1 MAKISMELVK
11 QLREMTG
18 AGMLDCK
25 KALEEAGGD
34 IEKAKEILRK
44 KGLAKAAKKA
54 SRETKEGLVVAVGD
68 NKKGVL
74 LEVNCETDFV
84 ARNELFQ
91 NYVKQIAELI
101 AKEDKFKN
109 AGIGDVEE
117 LKKTEI
123 EPGKDVDT
131 FVKEAIAK
139 IGENIQIKRFARFD
153 ADSENKV
160 IATYIHPPGRIGVMV
175 EVECEPVEVCNKEE
189 VQNLI
194 KDILLQIAA
203 MRPEYLTVEEVPQE
217 VIQKEK
223 EIYIEQARKEGK
235 PEHILERIAEGKLKK
250 FYQEKVLLEQPF
262 IKEDKKSIKKLID
275 EVGKSVGGKIKV
287 DRFVRFELGQ

>member
-1 MAKISMELVK
+1 MELVK

-34 IEKAKEILRK
+34 LEKAKEILRK

-54 SRETKEGLVVAVGD
+54 SRETKEGLVVAFGD
-68 NKKGVL
+68 ENKGVL
-74 LEVNCETDFV
+74 LEINCETDFV

-91 NYVKQIAELI
+91 TYAKQIAELI

-109 AGIGDVEE
+109 VGLGDVEE

-123 EPGKDVDT
+123 QEDKDVET
-131 FVKEAIAK
+131 FIKEAVAK

-153 ADSENKV
+153 APEERKLV
-160 IATYIHPPGRIGVMV
+160 ATYIHPPGRIGAMV
-175 EVECEPVEVCNKEE
+175 EVECQPAEICGKEE
-189 VQNLI
+189 VKQLV

-203 MRPEYLTVEEVPQE
+203 MRPEYLTTEEIPAE
-217 VIQKEK
+217 VIEKEK
-223 EIYIEQARKEGK
+223 EIYIEQAKREGK

-250 FYQEKVLLEQPF
+250 FYQEKVLLHQPF
-262 IKEDKKSIKKLID
+262 IKDDKKSIEKLIA
-275 EVGKSVGGKIKV
+275 EVGKKAGGTVKV
-287 DRFVRFELGQ
+287 VRFVRFELGQ

>member
-1 MAKISMELVK
+1 MAKITAAMVK

-18 AGMLDCK
+18 AGMLECK
-25 KALEEAGGD
+25 KALQEAEGD

-44 KGLAKAAKKA
+44 RGLAKAAKKA
-54 SRETKEGLVVAVGD
+54 SRETKEGLIVATQEG
-68 NKKGVL
+68 NKGVL

-91 NYVKQIAELI
+91 NYVKQIAQLI

-109 AGIGDVEE
+109 VGLGDVEE

-153 ADSENKV
+153 AEGEGKAV
-160 IATYIHPPGRIGVMV
+160 ATYIHPPGRIGAMI
-175 EVECEPVEVCNKEE
+175 EIECEPPEICQKPE
-189 VQNLI
+189 VQELI
-194 KDILLQIAA
+194 KDLLLQIAA
-203 MRPEYLTVEEVPQE
+203 MRPEYLTVEEVPQDL
-217 VIQKEK
+217 INKEK

-235 PEHILERIAEGKLKK
+235 PENILERIAEGKLKK
-250 FYQEKVLLEQPF
+250 FFQEKVLLEQPF
-262 IKEDKKSIKKLID
+262 IKEEKKSIKKLIE
-275 EVGKSVGGKIKV
+275 EVGKQAGGKVKV
-287 DRFVRFELGQ
+287 KRFVRFELGQ

>member
-1 MAKISMELVK
+1 MNLVK

-34 IEKAKEILRK
+34 LEKAKEILRK

-54 SRETKEGLVVAVGD
+54 SRETKEGLVVAAGD
-68 NKKGVL
+68 AKRGVL

-91 NYVKQIAELI
+91 DYVRKIAELI
-101 AKEDKFKN
+101 AREEKFKN
-109 AGIGDVEE
+109 AGLGDVEE
-117 LKKTEI
+117 LKRTEI

-153 ADSENKV
+153 AEEPGATV
-160 IATYIHPPGRIGVMV
+160 ATYIHPPGRIGAIV
-175 EVECEPVEVCNKEE
+175 EVVCEPPELCERPE
-189 VQNLI
+189 VQELI
-194 KDILLQIAA
+194 KDVLLQIAA
-203 MRPEYLTVEEVPQE
+203 MRPEYLSPEEVPAE
-217 VIQKEK
+217 VVQKEK
-223 EIYIEQARKEGK
+223 EIYVEQARREGK

-250 FYQEKVLLEQPF
+250 FFQEKTLLEQPF
-262 IKEDKKSIKKLID
+262 IKEEKKSIRKLVD
-275 EVGKSVGGKIKV
+275 EVSKKVGGKVTIR
-287 DRFVRFELGQ
+287 RFARFELGQ

>member
-1 MAKISMELVK
+1 MAKVDMKLVK

-109 AGIGDVEE
+109 VGLGDVEE

-153 ADSENKV
+153 AEGDNSV
-160 IATYIHPPGRIGVMV
+160 VATYIHPPGRIGAMV
-175 EVECEPVEVCNKEE
+175 EVVCEPADICQKPE
-189 VQNLI
+189 VQELI
-194 KDILLQIAA
+194 KDLLLQIAA
-203 MRPEYLTVEEVPQE
+203 MRPEYLTPEEVPSE
-217 VIQKEK
+217 IVQKEK

-250 FYQEKVLLEQPF
+250 FYQEKTLLEQPF
-262 IKEDKKSIKKLID
+262 IKEDKKSIKKLIE
-275 EVGKSVGGKIKV
+275 EVGKQAGGKIAVK
-287 DRFVRFELGQ
+287 RFVRFELGQ

>member
-25 KALEEAGGD
+25 KALEEANGD

-68 NKKGVL
+68 SKKGVL
-74 LEVNCETDFV
+74 LEINCETDFV
-84 ARNELFQ
+84 ARNDLFQ
-91 NYVKQIAELI
+91 SYARQIAELI

-109 AGIGDVEE
+109 VGLGDVEE

-153 ADSENKV
+153 AEGDNKL
-160 IATYIHPPGRIGVMV
+160 IATYIHPPGRIGAMV
-175 EVECEPVEVCNKEE
+175 EVECEPAQLCEKPE
-189 VQNLI
+189 VQELV

-203 MRPEYLTVEEVPQE
+203 MRPEYLSVEDIPQE

-223 EIYIEQARKEGK
+223 EIYMEQAKQEGK

-275 EVGKSVGGKIKV
+275 EVSKQLGGKVKV
-287 DRFVRFELGQ
+287 TRFVRFELGQ

>member
-1 MAKISMELVK
+1 MAKVDMKLVK

-34 IEKAKEILRK
+34 LEKAKEILRK

-54 SRETKEGLVVAVGD
+54 SRETKEGLVVALGD
-68 NKKGVL
+68 ENKGVL
-74 LEVNCETDFV
+74 LELNCETDFV

-91 NYVKQIAELI
+91 TYAKQIAELI
-101 AKEDKFKN
+101 AKENKFKN
-109 AGIGDVEE
+109 VGLGDVEE

-123 EPGKDVDT
+123 QEGKDVET
-131 FVKEAIAK
+131 FIKEAIAK

-153 ADSENKV
+153 APEEGKV
-160 IATYIHPPGRIGVMV
+160 VATYIHPPGRIGVMV
-175 EVECEPVEVCNKEE
+175 EVECQPAEICEKEE
-189 VQNLI
+189 VKQLV

-203 MRPEYLTVEEVPQE
+203 MRPEYLTTEDIPAE
-217 VIQKEK
+217 VIEKEK
-223 EIYIEQARKEGK
+223 EIYMEQAKREGK

-250 FYQEKVLLEQPF
+250 FYQEKVLLHQPF
-262 IKEDKKSIKKLID
+262 IKDDKKSIEKLIA
-275 EVGKSVGGKIKV
+275 EVGKNAGGTVKV
-287 DRFVRFELGQ
+287 VRFVRFELGQ

>member
-74 LEVNCETDFV
+74 LEINCETDFV
-84 ARNELFQ
+84 ARNDLFQ
-91 NYVKQIAELI
+91 SYAKQIAELV

-109 AGIGDVEE
+109 VGLGDVEE
-117 LKKTEI
+117 LKKTKI

-153 ADSENKV
+153 ADSDNKL
-160 IATYIHPPGRIGVMV
+160 IATYIHPPGKIGAMV
-175 EVECEPVEVCNKEE
+175 EVECEPADLCQKPE
-189 VQNLI
+189 VQQLV

-203 MRPEYLTVEEVPQE
+203 MRPEYLAVEDIPQE
-217 VIQKEK
+217 VIAKEK
-223 EIYIEQARKEGK
+223 EIYMEQARQEGK

-275 EVGKSVGGKIKV
+275 EVSKQAGGKVKV
-287 DRFVRFELGQ
+287 TRFVRFELGQ

>member
-1 MAKISMELVK
+1 MAKIPMELVK
-11 QLREMTG
+11 KLREMTG

-25 KALEEAGGD
+25 KALEEANGD

-54 SRETKEGLVVAVGD
+54 SRETKEGLIVALGD
-68 NKKGVL
+68 ENKGVL
-74 LEVNCETDFV
+74 LELNCETDFV

-91 NYVKQIAELI
+91 SYAKKIAELI
-101 AKEDKFKN
+101 AREDKFRDV
-109 AGIGDVEE
+109 GLGDVEE

-123 EPGKDVDT
+123 EEGKDVDT

-153 ADSENKV
+153 APEENRV
-160 IATYIHPPGRIGVMV
+160 VATYIHPPGRIGAMV
-175 EVECEPVEVCNKEE
+175 EVECEPAELCQKPEVKE
-189 VQNLI
+189 LI

-203 MRPEYLTVEEVPQE
+203 MRPEYLTPEEIPAE
-217 VIQKEK
+217 IIQKEK
-223 EIYIEQARKEGK
+223 EIYIEQARREGK

-250 FYQEKVLLEQPF
+250 FYQEKVLLHQPF
-262 IKEDKKSIKKLID
+262 IKEEKKSIAKLIE
-275 EVGKSVGGKIKV
+275 EVAKKAGGNIKV
-287 DRFVRFELGQ
+287 KRFVRFELGQ

>member
-1 MAKISMELVK
+1 MAKVDMNLVK

-34 IEKAKEILRK
+34 LEKAKEILRK

-54 SRETKEGLVVAVGD
+54 SRETKEGLVVAAGD
-68 NKKGVL
+68 AKRGVL

-91 NYVKQIAELI
+91 DYVRKIAELI
-101 AKEDKFKN
+101 AREEKFKN
-109 AGIGDVEE
+109 AGLGDVEE
-117 LKKTEI
+117 LKRTEI

-153 ADSENKV
+153 AEEPGATV
-160 IATYIHPPGRIGVMV
+160 ATYIHPPGRIGAIV
-175 EVECEPVEVCNKEE
+175 EVVCEPPELCERPE
-189 VQNLI
+189 VQELI
-194 KDILLQIAA
+194 KDVLLQIAA
-203 MRPEYLTVEEVPQE
+203 MRPEYLSPEEVPAE
-217 VIQKEK
+217 VVQKEK
-223 EIYIEQARKEGK
+223 EIYVEQARREGK

-250 FYQEKVLLEQPF
+250 FFQEKTLLEQPF
-262 IKEDKKSIKKLID
+262 IKEEKKSIRKLVD
-275 EVGKSVGGKIKV
+275 EVSKKVGGKVTIR
-287 DRFVRFELGQ
+287 RFARFELGQ

>member
-68 NKKGVL
+68 KKKGVL
-74 LEVNCETDFV
+74 LEINCETDFV

-91 NYVKQIAELI
+91 NYAKQIAELI
-101 AKEDKFKN
+101 AKENKFKN
-109 AGIGDVEE
+109 VGLGDVEE

-123 EPGKDVDT
+123 EAGKDVDT

-153 ADSENKV
+153 ADSDNKL
-160 IATYIHPPGRIGVMV
+160 IATYIHPPGRIGAMV
-175 EVECEPVEVCNKEE
+175 EVECEPPEICEKPEVLEL
-189 VQNLI
+189 V

-203 MRPEYLTVEEVPQE
+203 MRPEYLSVEEVPQD

-223 EIYIEQARKEGK
+223 EIYMEQARQEGK
-235 PEHILERIAEGKLKK
+235 PEHILERIAEGKIRK

-262 IKEDKKSIKKLID
+262 IKEDKKSVKKLID
-275 EVGKSVGGKIKV
+275 EVSKQAGGKINLT
-287 DRFVRFELGQ
+287 RFVRFELGQ

>member
-54 SRETKEGLVVAVGD
+54 SRETKEGLVVATGD
-68 NKKGVL
+68 RKKGVL

-109 AGIGDVEE
+109 VGVGDVEE

-131 FVKEAIAK
+131 FLKEAIAK

-153 ADSENKV
+153 AEGDNRV
-160 IATYIHPPGRIGVMV
+160 VATYIHPPGRIGAMV
-175 EVECEPVEVCNKEE
+175 EIECEPPEICEKPE
-189 VQNLI
+189 VQELI

-203 MRPEYLTVEEVPQE
+203 MRPEYLTTEEVPADI
-217 VIQKEK
+217 IQKEK

-250 FYQEKVLLEQPF
+250 FFQEKVLLEQPF
-262 IKEDKKSIKKLID
+262 IKEEKKSVKKLID
-275 EVGKSVGGKIKV
+275 EVAKQVGGNIKV
-287 DRFVRFELGQ
+287 TRFARFELGQ

>member
-1 MAKISMELVK
+1 MAKITAEMVK
-11 QLREMTG
+11 KLREMTG
-18 AGMLDCK
+18 AGMLECK
-25 KALEEAGGD
+25 KALQEAEGD

-44 KGLAKAAKKA
+44 RGLAKAAKKA
-54 SRETKEGLVVAVGD
+54 ARETKEGLIVAVGD

-84 ARNELFQ
+84 ARNATFQ
-91 NYVKQIAELI
+91 NYVKQIADLI

-109 AGIGDVEE
+109 VGVGDVEE

-139 IGENIQIKRFARFD
+139 IGENIQIRRFARFD
-153 ADSENKV
+153 VDSDNKL
-160 IATYIHPPGRIGVMV
+160 IATYIHPPGRIGAMV
-175 EVECEPVEVCNKEE
+175 EIECENADICNKPE
-189 VQNLI
+189 VQELV

-203 MRPEYLTVEEVPQE
+203 MRPEYLSVEEVPQE
-217 VIQKEK
+217 IIQKEK

-262 IKEDKKSIKKLID
+262 IKEDKKTIKQLLQDVSK
-275 EVGKSVGGKIKV
+275 KVGGNIKIT
-287 DRFVRFELGQ
+287 RFVRFEIGL

>member
-1 MAKISMELVK
+1 MAKISMEQVK

-74 LEVNCETDFV
+74 LEINCETDFV

-91 NYVKQIAELI
+91 NYAKQIAELI

-109 AGIGDVEE
+109 AGLGNVEE

-153 ADSENKV
+153 AEGDNKL
-160 IATYIHPPGRIGVMV
+160 IATYIHPPGRIGAMV
-175 EVECEPVEVCNKEE
+175 EVECEPADLCEKPE
-189 VQNLI
+189 VQQLVR
-194 KDILLQIAA
+194 DILLQIAA
-203 MRPEYLTVEEVPQE
+203 MRPEYLSVEEIPQD

-223 EIYIEQARKEGK
+223 EIYMEQAKQEGK

-262 IKEDKKSIKKLID
+262 IKEDKKSVKKLIE
-275 EVGKSVGGKIKV
+275 EVSKQAGGKVKV
-287 DRFVRFELGQ
+287 NRFVRFELGQ

>member
-68 NKKGVL
+68 RNKGVL

-109 AGIGDVEE
+109 VGVGDVEE

-153 ADSENKV
+153 AEGENRV
-160 IATYIHPPGRIGVMV
+160 VATYIHPPGRIGAMV
-175 EVECEPVEVCNKEE
+175 EIECEPAELCEKPE
-189 VQNLI
+189 VQELI
-194 KDILLQIAA
+194 KDLLLQIAA
-203 MRPEYLTVEEVPQE
+203 MRPEYLTTEEVPADI
-217 VIQKEK
+217 IQKEK
-223 EIYIEQARKEGK
+223 EIYMEQARKEGK
-235 PEHILERIAEGKLKK
+235 PEHILERIAEGKIKK
-250 FYQEKVLLEQPF
+250 FFQEKVLLEQPF
-262 IKEDKKSIKKLID
+262 IKEEKKSIKKLIE
-275 EVGKSVGGKIKV
+275 EVAKQAGGNIKV
-287 DRFVRFELGQ
+287 NRFVRFELGQ

>member
-1 MAKISMELVK
+1 MAVDMKLVK

-54 SRETKEGLVVAVGD
+54 SRETKEGLVVAAGD
-68 NKKGVL
+68 KKKGVL

-84 ARNELFQ
+84 ARNDVFQ
-91 NYVKQIAELI
+91 GYVNKIAELI
-101 AKEDKFKN
+101 ANSDKFAN
-109 AGIGDVEE
+109 VGLGDVEE
-117 LKKTEI
+117 LKRTEI

-153 ADSENKV
+153 AEEPGATV
-160 IATYIHPPGRIGVMV
+160 ATYIHPPGRIGAIV
-175 EVECEPVEVCNKEE
+175 EVVCEPPELCERPE
-189 VQNLI
+189 VQELI

-203 MRPEYLTVEEVPQE
+203 MRPEYLTPEEIPAE

-223 EIYIEQARKEGK
+223 EIYMEQARKEGK

-250 FYQEKVLLEQPF
+250 FYQEKTLLEQPF
-262 IKEDKKSIKKLID
+262 IKDDKKSIGKLIE
-275 EVGKSVGGKIKV
+275 EVAKQAGGKIRVK
-287 DRFVRFELGQ
+287 RFARFELGQ

>member
-1 MAKISMELVK
+1 MAKVSMELVK

-54 SRETKEGLVVAVGD
+54 SRETKEGLVVALQEG
-68 NKKGVL
+68 NKGVL

-91 NYVKQIAELI
+91 NYVKQIASLI

-109 AGIGDVEE
+109 AGLGDVEE

-123 EPGKDVDT
+123 EAGKDVDT
-131 FVKEAIAK
+131 FIKEAIAK

-153 ADSENKV
+153 AEGDNKL
-160 IATYIHPPGRIGVMV
+160 IATYIHPPGRIGAMV
-175 EVECEPVEVCNKEE
+175 EIECEPASLCQKPE
-189 VQNLI
+189 VQQLV

-203 MRPEYLTVEEVPQE
+203 MRPEYLTTEEVPQDI
-217 VIQKEK
+217 IQKEK

-250 FYQEKVLLEQPF
+250 FFQEKVLLEQPF
-262 IKEDKKSIKKLID
+262 IKEEKKTIKKLL
-275 EVGKSVGGKIKV
+275 EETAKAAGGNIKIN
-287 DRFVRFELGQ
+287 RFVRFELGQ

>member
-91 NYVKQIAELI
+91 NYVKRIVELI

-109 AGIGDVEE
+109 VGLGDVEE
-117 LKKTEI
+117 LKRTEI

-131 FVKEAIAK
+131 FIKEAIAK

-153 ADSENKV
+153 ADSEGKV

-175 EVECEPVEVCNKEE
+175 EVECEPAEVCNREE

-194 KDILLQIAA
+194 RDILLQIAA
-203 MRPEYLTVEEVPQE
+203 MRPEYLTVEEVPQD
-217 VIQKEK
+217 VIRKEK

-262 IKEDKKSIKKLID
+262 IKEEKKSIKKLIE
-275 EVGKSVGGKIKV
+275 EVEKAVGGKIKIN
-287 DRFVRFELGQ
+287 RFVRFKLGQ